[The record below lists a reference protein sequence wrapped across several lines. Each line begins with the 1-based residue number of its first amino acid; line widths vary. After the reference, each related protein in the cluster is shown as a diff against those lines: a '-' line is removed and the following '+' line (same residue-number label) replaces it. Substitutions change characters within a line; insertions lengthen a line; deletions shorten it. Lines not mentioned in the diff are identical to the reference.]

1 MIPVLSQSVLGEKL
15 EAWGP
20 ADGLQVLYML
30 LDVLI

>member
-1 MIPVLSQSVLGEKL
+1 MIPMLSQSALGEKL

-20 ADGLQVLYML
+20 PDGLQVLYML